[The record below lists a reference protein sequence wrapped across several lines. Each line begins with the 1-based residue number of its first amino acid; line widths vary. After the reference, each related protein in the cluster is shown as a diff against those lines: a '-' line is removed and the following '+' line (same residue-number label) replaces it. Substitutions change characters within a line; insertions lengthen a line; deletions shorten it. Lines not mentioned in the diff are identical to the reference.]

1 MNKRLGAAIVI
12 VASGIIIGVLGVLGL
27 YLWNL
32 LGCDVGG
39 SSPGEC
45 LGTVYVMLLFG
56 GAFIGVIAVLG
67 VYPRLRKRNRP
78 IA

>member
-12 VASGIIIGVLGVLGL
+12 VASGIIIGVLGL